1 MNREQRQKL
10 HELLP
15 SVDLVWLLRAL
26 VVSVMTVKDL
36 AQFLRYA
43 VFKYRDFECRDF
55 ESRVFQYGVHSQAAV
70 SDTRKS
76 RGEFFDSH

>member
-1 MNREQRQKL
+1 MYIIGGRPLKRHVNKMNREQRQKL

-36 AQFLRYA
+36 AEFVRYA
-43 VFKYRDFECRDF
+43 VFHCFLCSK
-55 ESRVFQYGVHSQAAV
+55 
-70 SDTRKS
+70 
-76 RGEFFDSH
+76 